1 MDAWICNSPTG
12 ALDKPPVHWELRQ
25 KYHETGGMSWS
36 DCIYFLP
43 IFTACENSFPSMES
57 AVGPKMFSH
66 GCPMVTVAGWSCPW
80 WWYHWPR
87 HCGNRGKASGRCSAG
102 GLNPSP
108 ETVGDP
114 SGFEIWNFKND
125 ILGEPIHT
133 MHTYCWVV
141 CFFFQTLEY
150 KAQGP
155 SRTQSLCWYFFTDL
169 QQTLVFLHL
178 TKFEK
183 KHITSYKNT
192 CEKIWAI
199 IHGYATYP
207 CLIPGG
213 YVGVGR
219 LTRHESSQSSPSYY
233 PGMWA
238 FISPLPCRTFRE
250 HLPDLGGS
258 WAHTTC
264 CGRELQGSLPGNG
277 GWLGSWWPVVF
288 SSSRNWWVI
297 DGNSGVRY
305 LSNWKPGFLWI

>member
-1 MDAWICNSPTG
+1 MVSCAKNTLSVRWYFWVRLYLFLTPENRLWKFLSKHGKCRGSQDVLP
-12 ALDKPPVHWELRQ
+12 R
-25 KYHETGGMSWS
+25 MS
-36 DCIYFLP
+36 
-43 IFTACENSFPSMES
+43 
-57 AVGPKMFSH
+57 H
-66 GCPMVTVAGWSCPW
+66 
-80 WWYHWPR
+80 
-87 HCGNRGKASGRCSAG
+87 GNRGRVVLPVVVVPLTSALWKPRQG
-102 GLNPSP
+102 IWEMVSWWVEPFTRNGWWSQNHMR
-108 ETVGDP
+108 

-141 CFFFQTLEY
+141 CFFSNVGIQSPGPIQDSIFVLVFLYFQLFS
-150 KAQGP
+150 KD
-155 SRTQSLCWYFFTDL
+155 DL
-169 QQTLVFLHL
+169 QQTQVFLHL

-297 DGNSGVRY
+297 DGNSGVSY